1 MPMHQNTPE
10 RRTPFIRAPWFTF
23 RQMPWAGAQTD
34 TSALPLW
41 LACDTMVD
49 HGDTVQQAGKA

>member
-1 MPMHQNTPE
+1 MHQNTPE
-10 RRTPFIRAPWFTF
+10 RRTPFIRALWFTF